1 MKNNAP
7 FISCVSKIN
16 GTFIKNAEDLDV
28 KMPMYNLIKYSKSYS
43 KTSGTL
49 RNYYKDFSIDPI
61 TNYESF
67 QVQNKYYR
75 KNS

>member
-1 MKNNAP
+1 MSMN
-7 FISCVSKIN
+7 
-16 GTFIKNAEDLDV
+16 
-28 KMPMYNLIKYSKSYS
+28 NLIEYSKSYS

-49 RNYYKDFSIDPI
+49 RSYYKDISIDPI

-67 QVQNKYYR
+67 PVQNKYYR